1 MKLSWRSLF
10 AALGLLVGAAGVQ
23 AEEVSLAPNFEP
35 FAAPDI
41 AASDITLVGH
51 CTDGC
56 ADACAEGCTD
66 QCTSCAPSRH
76 VGRDFWVCKDR
87 GCGWVGGVEFL
98 LLKPYAGGGYM
109 DNAGGAQLNFNPAY
123 RLTLGRQNADGLGAR
138 LRFFEFDRGSRVG
151 TSVLGVE
158 ARYLDA
164 ELTQAVDFRRWNLLF
179 SGGLRYAEIQAA
191 NDTFTVDSF
200 GTSGFGVTF
209 SGQASR
215 DLNKSGSLRMVSSAR
230 WSAVYGNSHSLTLPG
245 TTNDNLMN
253 IMEINI
259 GPRYRR
265 CLRNGA
271 YLTIGGGFEAQYWS
285 NAASIADQLPS
296 NGAGDIGFAGFSSS
310 IGITR

>member
-98 LLKPYAGGGYM
+98 LLKPYAGGGYLSS
-109 DNAGGAQLNFNPAY
+109 GTAQMNFNPAY

-138 LRFFEFDRGSRVG
+138 IRYFEFDRGATGVG
-151 TSVLGVE
+151 NDIGVE
-158 ARYLDA
+158 ARYFDA
-164 ELTQAVDFRRWNLLF
+164 ELTQAVDFRRSSLLF
-179 SGGLRYAEIQAA
+179 SGGLRYAQYEAA
-191 NDTFTVDSF
+191 NNLATPAPTSF
-200 GTSGFGVTF
+200 GFDGFGLTF
-209 SGQASR
+209 SGQATR
-215 DLNKSGSLRMVSSAR
+215 DLTKSGSLRMVSTAR
-230 WSAVYGNSHSLTLPG
+230 WSAVYGNSKFGAANTHV
-245 TTNDNLMN
+245 NDNLVN
-253 IMEINI
+253 IFEINI
-259 GPRYRR
+259 GPQYRR
-265 CLRNGA
+265 QLRRGA
-271 YLTIGGGFEAQYWS
+271 YLTLGGGFEAQYWS
-285 NAASIADQLPS
+285 NAFTTTTMPSADV
-296 NGAGDIGFAGFSSS
+296 GFAGFGSQ
-310 IGITR
+310 IAITR